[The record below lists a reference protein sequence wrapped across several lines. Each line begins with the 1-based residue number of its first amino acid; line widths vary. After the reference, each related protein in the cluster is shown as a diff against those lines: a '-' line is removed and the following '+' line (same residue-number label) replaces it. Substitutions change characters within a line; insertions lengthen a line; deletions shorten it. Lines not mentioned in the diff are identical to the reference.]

1 MFLRT
6 CNGCLRGICFTFL
19 NLNEQTEQVQRKV
32 CLAVSWTQVMPVRL
46 CTFEQK
52 DQQVSESVS
61 KCEVL
66 GAGQLIDSE
75 IILQNRALKL
85 SLTQD

>member
-1 MFLRT
+1 MDPSYAR
-6 CNGCLRGICFTFL
+6 
-19 NLNEQTEQVQRKV
+19 Q
-32 CLAVSWTQVMPVRL
+32 AVDSWAKGPA
-46 CTFEQK
+46 
-52 DQQVSESVS
+52 SESVS

-85 SLTQD
+85 SSTQD

>member
-1 MFLRT
+1 
-6 CNGCLRGICFTFL
+6 
-19 NLNEQTEQVQRKV
+19 
-32 CLAVSWTQVMPVRL
+32 MPVRL